1 MEKDNERKG
10 EDSIMAN
17 DVKWI
22 KITTDI
28 FDDEKFDAIETLTDK
43 HMIQLAW
50 IKLLCLAGK
59 CNDNGFLMLT
69 REIPYTDEMIANRFR
84 MSIGDTQ
91 RALQFFQQLHMIE
104 VVDNIY
110 MVSNWSLHQN
120 QKGLEDIKKQHAEA
134 QQRYRDKQKIAR
146 ISEKKESDITSDI
159 TSDIIPSYSISNSN
173 NKSNSFSKEIKE
185 IIDYLNI
192 KLNKRYTY
200 SNKSYNAKINARL
213 KEGFTVD
220 DFKTVIDK
228 KCNDWLG
235 KEYEQYLTPDTLFAP
250 SKFEKYLNQ
259 SVIRKSTSIAEQQLN
274 ETKDALSGFLGQGE

>member
-1 MEKDNERKG
+1 
-10 EDSIMAN
+10 MAN

-146 ISEKKESDITSDI
+146 ISEKKESDITRDI
-159 TSDIIPSYSISNSN
+159 TGDIIPSYSISNSN
-173 NKSNSFSKEIKE
+173 SKSNSFSKEIKE
-185 IIDYLNI
+185 IIDYLNT

-200 SNKSYNAKINARL
+200 SNKSYNTKIKARF

-228 KCNDWLG
+228 KCDDWLG
-235 KEYEQYLTPDTLFAP
+235 TEYEQYLTPDTLFAP
-250 SKFEKYLNQ
+250 SKFEKYINQ
-259 SVIRKSTSIAEQQLN
+259 SVIRKTTNIAEQQLN
-274 ETKDALSGFLGQGE
+274 ETKDALSGFLGQGKE